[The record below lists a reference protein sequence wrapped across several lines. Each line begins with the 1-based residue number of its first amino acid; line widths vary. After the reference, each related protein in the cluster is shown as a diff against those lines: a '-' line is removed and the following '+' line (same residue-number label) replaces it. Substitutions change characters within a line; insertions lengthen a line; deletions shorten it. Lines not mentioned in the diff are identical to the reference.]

1 MEPSQA
7 ELKEIVGQF
16 LQEDI
21 GPGDLT
27 TDAIVPT
34 GQIFEGEF
42 RSKQDGIIAGLE
54 VVILT
59 FSLLDN
65 NITVQKQIED
75 GQAVSRGEVIAII
88 RGPAK
93 GILQGERTALN
104 ILQRMSGIA
113 TITSKFV
120 QSVKG
125 TSAKILDTRKTV
137 PGNRLL
143 DKWAVRLGGGYN
155 HRFGLYDMMLIK
167 ENHITVAG
175 SITEALNRA
184 KSKNTGNIPIEIE
197 VKNLEELREALE
209 LKPDRIMLD
218 NMSLRDL
225 TDAVTISKNQVPL
238 EASGNINSENV
249 GAVAKTG
256 VDFISIGM
264 LTHSVQALD
273 ISLILR

>member
-1 MEPSQA
+1 
-7 ELKEIVGQF
+7 
-16 LQEDI
+16 
-21 GPGDLT
+21 
-27 TDAIVPT
+27 
-34 GQIFEGEF
+34 
-42 RSKQDGIIAGLE
+42 
-54 VVILT
+54 VILT

-184 KSKNTGNIPIEIE
+184 KSKNTGNLPIEIE